1 MGRGPS
7 DARFSVHLPESSS
20 HAPLGWSVAHITA
33 TKSSSKSSCP
43 QSPFSL
49 CKRPLHEGSQVAFL
63 RSRGCGGL
71 YGHLRSLTVTAG
83 TGNCNGLLAL
93 SVVLPQPRP
102 VVICPAHMARVL
114 TLQIQAAFETSWPAP
129 ELVNRGFRP
138 LEQVVLV

>member
-1 MGRGPS
+1 M
-7 DARFSVHLPESSS
+7 
-20 HAPLGWSVAHITA
+20 
-33 TKSSSKSSCP
+33 
-43 QSPFSL
+43 
-49 CKRPLHEGSQVAFL
+49 